1 MQQKSTATVVCYV
14 PRMRSLAIALA
25 LVLCASWAQA
35 QAVSIARTPAAAPD
49 FTGEWILVSGI
60 ADGPLFREGRIE
72 QNDETLTFRVS
83 NTPGGLFD
91 EPRVLFLDG
100 SESFYTH
107 RNVRGDE
114 AWLLASRV
122 QRVNGTIEIAT
133 VTTRAAAERTSRF
146 ESRWTLS
153 LNAEDQLVIAKS
165 EPTVQG
171 EVATLKTVYRRK

>member
-1 MQQKSTATVVCYV
+1 
-14 PRMRSLAIALA
+14 MRRLAIALA

-35 QAVSIARTPAAAPD
+35 QAVSTTPTPATAPD
-49 FTGEWILVSGI
+49 FTGEWVLVSGI
-60 ADGPLFREGRIE
+60 PDGPLFREGRIE
-72 QNDETLTFRVS
+72 QNDKTLTFRVS

-107 RNVRGDE
+107 KNVRGDE
-114 AWLLASRV
+114 AWLLASRL

-133 VTTRAAAERTSRF
+133 VTTRAAAERASRF
-146 ESRWTLS
+146 ESLWTLS
-153 LNAEDQLVIAKS
+153 LNADGQLVIARS

-171 EVATLKTVYRRK
+171 PVATMKAVYRRK